1 MGFLRWIYL
10 FFWNA
15 DREVILVLSFG
26 VIAILVFRLGAGQGK
41 AQEMPVPVDDDA
53 VVQVEEGIM
62 PIPVEPVAPMEPAHA
77 TIEQTGQVKLDA
89 VMGQPVVLSG
99 LEQTGYLKV
108 GLTGFSMDDGG
119 QRPPVN
125 VGFVIDRSGSM
136 SGDKLEEAKLAAI
149 AGVEQLRDDDIV
161 SVITYD
167 DVVTT
172 WVQPTRARNRAEIN
186 DAIRRITPGGDT
198 ALFAG
203 VAKGAAA
210 VDRFFDDNQVNR
222 IILLSD
228 GQANVGPSTP
238 SDLEEL
244 GRSLAADGVTVSTV
258 GLGLGY
264 NEELMVRLA
273 QGGIGNHYFATEPA
287 MLAGIFTRELGQMSS
302 VVAQQVQVQ
311 IDCAEGVVPVR
322 VLGRPATIDGKRV
335 TIDLHQLYADF
346 ENYLVLEVKLSPT
359 AHGNQRTVSQ
369 VTASYRNLTSDSVE
383 HLTRVVQVTG
393 SRHPWEVEAAVD
405 TDAMVAVTEY
415 ISTENAREALALMRS
430 RRFAEAD
437 EMLKRN
443 VDYLN
448 DAAQQYDSQRLES
461 WMDNNRRW
469 TEGEQARS
477 LNELDE
483 VMKDIEADSYM
494 YSQNNYF

>member
-26 VIAILVFRLGAGQGK
+26 VIAILVFRLGTGK
-41 AQEMPVPVDDDA
+41 GRAEELPAPEPDDA
-53 VVQVEEGIM
+53 IVQAE
-62 PIPVEPVAPMEPAHA
+62 PIVLPVAVEPASA

-89 VMGQPVVLSG
+89 VMGQPVVLAGQSH
-99 LEQTGYLKV
+99 TGYLKV
-108 GLTGFSMDDGG
+108 GLTGFSLEDER

-136 SGDKLEEAKLAAI
+136 SGDKLEEAKQAAI

-172 WVQPTRARNRAEIN
+172 WVSPTRARNKTEIC

-210 VDRFFDDNQVNR
+210 VDRFFDPNQVNR
-222 IILLSD
+222 LILLSD
-228 GQANVGPSTP
+228 GQANVGPSSP
-238 SDLEEL
+238 PELEEL

-258 GLGLGY
+258 GLGMGY

-273 QGGIGNHYFATEPA
+273 QGGIGNHYFVDEPA
-287 MLAGIFTRELGQMSS
+287 MLAEIFTRELGRMSS

-311 IDCAEGVVPVR
+311 IDCAEGVQPVR
-322 VLGRPATIDGKRV
+322 VLGRPATIVGTRV
-335 TIDLHQLYADF
+335 TVDLHQLYEDF
-346 ENYLVLEVKLSPT
+346 ENYLVLEVELPPT
-359 AHGNQRTVSQ
+359 AAGSQRTVSQ
-369 VTASYRNLTSDSVE
+369 VTVSYRNLTSDTVE
-383 HLTRVVQVTG
+383 HVAQTVQVRG
-393 SRHPWEVEAAVD
+393 SRHDWEVEAAVD
-405 TDAMVAVTEY
+405 NDAMVAVTEY
-415 ISTENAREALALMRS
+415 ISTENTREALALMRS
-430 RRFAEAD
+430 RRFDEAD
-437 EMLKRN
+437 ELLRRN
-443 VDYLN
+443 IEYLE
-448 DAAQQYDSQRLES
+448 DAAEEYDSERLDFWKQE
-461 WMDNNRRW
+461 NLGW
-469 TEGEQARS
+469 TVDEQKKGRYG
-477 LNELDE
+477 LDKVE
-483 VMKDIEADSYM
+483 KDMEEKTYM
-494 YSQNNYF
+494 YLENNYY